1 MIIKMYKCAHHNS
14 RAACRTEGVSLF
26 QNLDEYIKENSG
38 QFSDLVLNNFWS
50 IFFSYFVACFIA
62 FSAFCVH
69 NLVKFVKNVI
79 EIVKRR
85 RNRTEI
91 DVFAVLFP
99 LWLVFDMLSITL
111 NSFRPIGRRL
121 YRGVTA
127 EVAEPGQ

>member
-1 MIIKMYKCAHHNS
+1 MKPTDQHLIEPFSFEYRIRKYTENGMIIKMYKCAHHNS

-79 EIVKRR
+79 EIVKSR
-85 RNRTEI
+85 RNRTEKK
-91 DVFAVLFP
+91 
-99 LWLVFDMLSITL
+99 
-111 NSFRPIGRRL
+111 N
-121 YRGVTA
+121 
-127 EVAEPGQ
+127 